1 MKKFVFLLSII
12 FTCCFM
18 LPDYVKAAP
27 KTPQP
32 VLQKAV
38 IDVVEDVNKVAK
50 VKEHI
55 VVTNTDLIK
64 NRKFE
69 FTLSRINDLD
79 VENLVIKINGEILKP
94 DINKG
99 KALVKLSVPFK
110 NDVKEANIEAEYT
123 VALKKDCFE
132 VPMLVPI
139 YASMGAESIV
149 TLNITVPEGMYIYSN
164 SFPVVPHMEEGNHET
179 IPMANIPSHIKFE
192 FGAEK
197 EGFFNE
203 FSVISYVVFFA
214 LVAVIAKWIYTEINS
229 GKN

>member
-1 MKKFVFLLSII
+1 
-12 FTCCFM
+12 
-18 LPDYVKAAP
+18 
-27 KTPQP
+27 
-32 VLQKAV
+32 
-38 IDVVEDVNKVAK
+38 
-50 VKEHI
+50 
-55 VVTNTDLIK
+55 
-64 NRKFE
+64 
-69 FTLSRINDLD
+69 
-79 VENLVIKINGEILKP
+79 
-94 DINKG
+94 
-99 KALVKLSVPFK
+99 
-110 NDVKEANIEAEYT
+110 
-123 VALKKDCFE
+123 
-132 VPMLVPI
+132 MLVPI